1 MRVTSACDDAV
12 AAERFAAWLL
22 RVGDGREPT
31 AKDIDLIP
39 VPPAMAVNSIA
50 ELVNC
55 VIPDLSN
62 NQAHLFANRAI
73 LLPKNDDCDEV
84 NAEI

>member
-55 VIPDLSN
+55 KQCVSRPVQQPPVRRPCYSG
-62 NQAHLFANRAI
+62 
-73 LLPKNDDCDEV
+73 
-84 NAEI
+84 AEERRL